1 MAHTPLILYNDSLL
15 YFNNYV
21 YMCVWVYVSVTKFKL
36 NYGHLEFVVYI
47 LLLFVAN
54 ILCI

>member
-1 MAHTPLILYNDSLL
+1 
-15 YFNNYV
+15 
-21 YMCVWVYVSVTKFKL
+21 VSVTKVKL

-54 ILCI
+54 IMYLKFFAGLQILRKF